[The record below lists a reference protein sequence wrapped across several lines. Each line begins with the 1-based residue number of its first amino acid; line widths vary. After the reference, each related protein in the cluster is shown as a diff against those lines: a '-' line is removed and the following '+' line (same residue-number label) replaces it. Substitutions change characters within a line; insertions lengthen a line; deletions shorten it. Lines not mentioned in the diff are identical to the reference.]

1 MKPGVRWRE
10 FPLIAEI
17 RRLAGPVRK
26 PDRLGIGDDAA
37 AYRPPAPGRWEVVTC
52 DTLVAGVHWSWDWVT
67 PEAAGRRVAASNL
80 SDLAAMG
87 AAPERAYL
95 SLALPLAFSAR
106 QARDLAKGVVREL
119 RRFGARLL
127 GGDTVMTT
135 GPVVATLT
143 LQGSAPRGELL
154 TRQGAR
160 PGDLLLVTGDLGA
173 SAAGLACLR
182 AGRGLPRAVAPLVKR
197 YLLPAPRLTAG
208 RVLAHSGRVRACLD
222 LSDGLA
228 GDARRLAEASGA
240 GLAIHAERLPVS
252 RQTRLAAERL
262 RRDPLDWAL
271 SGGED
276 YELLFAVRPADAA
289 AVARHLRVLARVP
302 CTVIGEVLPARA
314 GLRLIRQG
322 KTLPMPKGWEHGG
335 A

>member
-1 MKPGVRWRE
+1 MAEYDRMIDLVDRAGVVCQIELEMHYNPVVHRVMQLLKDGAIGRIRSFSATNITLSPVWA
-10 FPLIAEI
+10 FPWQGVPELSYGH
-17 RRLAGPVRK
+17 RVPL
-26 PDRLGIGDDAA
+26 
-37 AYRPPAPGRWEVVTC
+37 APGNPRFRGGSLCDHPHIFDLIRWLTGADFEYVLAEQAPNMRTDLEV
-52 DTLVAGVHWSWDWVT
+52 
-67 PEAAGRRVAASNL
+67 E
-80 SDLAAMG
+80 
-87 AAPERAYL
+87 
-95 SLALPLAFSAR
+95 
-106 QARDLAKGVVREL
+106 
-119 RRFGARLL
+119 
-127 GGDTVMTT
+127 
-135 GPVVATLT
+135 
-143 LQGSAPRGELL
+143 
-154 TRQGAR
+154 
-160 PGDLLLVTGDLGA
+160 DLLLVTGDLGA

>member
-1 MKPGVRWRE
+1 MRSGGCWRE

-17 RRLAGPVRK
+17 RRLAGPLG
-26 PDRLGIGDDAA
+26 PLDRLGIGDDAA
-37 AYRPPAPGRWEVVTC
+37 AYRPPARSRWEVVTC
-52 DTLVAGVHWSWDWVT
+52 DTLVAGVHWSWDWFA
-67 PEAAGRRVAASNL
+67 PEAAGRRAAAANL

-95 SLALPLAFSAR
+95 SLALPRSFSSR
-106 QARDLAKGVVREL
+106 QARGLARGVILEL
-119 RRFGARLL
+119 RRFGARLA
-127 GGDTVMTT
+127 GGDTVSTS
-135 GPVVATLT
+135 GPAVVTLT
-143 LQGSAPRGELL
+143 LQGAVPAAELL

-182 AGRGLPRAVAPLVKR
+182 AGRGLRKAFGPLVKR

-208 RVLAHSGRVRACLD
+208 RVLAHARRVAACLD

-228 GDARRLAEASGA
+228 GDARRLAEASQVGV
-240 GLAIHAERLPVS
+240 AIHAERLPVS
-252 RQTRLAAERL
+252 RLTRLAAQRL
-262 RRDPLDWAL
+262 GRDPLAWAL
-271 SGGED
+271 AGGED
-276 YELLFAVRPADAA
+276 YELLFAVRPADAG
-289 AVARHLRVLARVP
+289 AVARHLRVLARLS

-322 KTLPMPKGWEHGG
+322 KTLPLPQGWEHGG
-335 A
+335 K

>member
-1 MKPGVRWRE
+1 MFIDEVKINVKAGDGGAGCASFRREAHVPKGGPDGGDGGPGGDVVLE
-10 FPLIAEI
+10 ADGTITTLIDYHYKRHFKAQ
-17 RRLAGPVRK
+17 RGTHGK
-26 PDRLGIGDDAA
+26 G
-37 AYRPPAPGRWEVVTC
+37 
-52 DTLVAGVHWSWDWVT
+52 S
-67 PEAAGRRVAASNL
+67 S
-80 SDLAAMG
+80 
-87 AAPERAYL
+87 
-95 SLALPLAFSAR
+95 
-106 QARDLAKGVVREL
+106 RD
-119 RRFGARLL
+119 
-127 GGDTVMTT
+127 GDTVMTT